1 MGETKTLKDRS
12 RQWLREPLLH
22 FLVGGLLVFLLSLWR
37 GEPVDPASRTIVITE
52 AQVARLA
59 ASWEQSWRRQP
70 TPQEIDALIRDFI
83 KDEIYYREALRLGLD
98 AEDVVIRRRLRSKME
113 FLARAQ
119 VESAKPGDVVLQA
132 WLDKYPV
139 RFASDAAFSFDQI
152 YLGPT
157 ETADAPAMLN
167 AISRG
172 AGWETQGQSISLPR
186 SLDKAPQAEIERHFG
201 TPFADALPALPQGAW
216 AGPVASG
223 FGSHLVRVRALQA
236 SGRPRLADVRQAVEN
251 DWRAATMKEREAKA
265 YQALLEGYDI
275 EIKQP

>member
-1 MGETKTLKDRS
+1 MGETETLKVRW
-12 RQWLREPLLH
+12 RRWLREPLLH
-22 FLVGGLLVFLLSLWR
+22 FLIGGLLVFLLSLWR

-52 AQVARLA
+52 AQVARIA

-70 TPQEIDALIRDFI
+70 TPREIDALIRDFI

-98 AEDVVIRRRLRSKME
+98 GEDVVIRRRLRSKME

-119 VESAKPGDVVLQA
+119 VESAKPSDAVLQA
-132 WLDKYPV
+132 WLDKYPA
-139 RFASDAAFSFDQI
+139 RFASDSAFSFDQI

-157 ETADAPAMLN
+157 ETADAPAMLK
-167 AISRG
+167 AVSRG
-172 AGWETQGQSISLPR
+172 ADWETQGQSISLPR
-186 SLDKAPQAEIERHFG
+186 SLDKASQTEIERQFG
-201 TPFADALPALPQGAW
+201 AAFADALPALPKGAW

-223 FGSHLVRVRALQA
+223 FGSHLVRLRAAQA
-236 SGRPRLADVRQAVEN
+236 SAKPKLADVRQAVEN

>member
-1 MGETKTLKDRS
+1 MGEIETPKVRS

-22 FLVGGLLVFLLSLWR
+22 FLIGGLLVFLFSLWR
-37 GEPVDPASRTIVITE
+37 GEPVDPASRAIVITE

-59 ASWEQSWRRQP
+59 ASWEQSWQRQP
-70 TPQEIDALIRDFI
+70 TAPEIDALIREFI

-98 AEDVVIRRRLRSKME
+98 GEDVVIRRRLRSKME

-119 VESAKPGDVVLQA
+119 VESAKPKDAVLRA
-132 WLDKYPV
+132 WLDKYPA
-139 RFASDAAFSFDQI
+139 RFVSDPAFSFDQI

-157 ETADAPAMLN
+157 EIADAPAALK

-172 AGWETQGQSISLPR
+172 ADWETQGQSISLPP
-186 SLDKAPQAEIERHFG
+186 SLDKASQAEIARQFG
-201 TPFADALPALPQGAW
+201 MPFANALPALANGVW
-216 AGPVASG
+216 VGPVVSG
-223 FGSHLVRVRALQA
+223 FGSHLVRVRAAQA
-236 SGRPRLADVRQAVEN
+236 SGKPRLADVRQVVEN
-251 DWRAATMKEREAKA
+251 DWRAVTMKEREAKA

>member
-1 MGETKTLKDRS
+1 MGEMVTLKARS
-12 RQWLREPLLH
+12 RLWLREPLLH
-22 FLVGGLLVFLLSLWR
+22 FLIGGFLLFLLSLWR

-59 ASWEQSWRRQP
+59 ASWEQNWRRQP
-70 TPQEIDALIRDFI
+70 TPKEIDALIRDFI

-98 AEDVVIRRRLRSKME
+98 GEDVVIRRRLRSKME

-119 VESAKPGDVVLQA
+119 VESAKPGDAVLQA
-132 WLDKYPV
+132 WLDKYPA
-139 RFASDAAFSFDQI
+139 RFASDATFSFDQI

-157 ETADAPAMLN
+157 ETANAPAVLK
-167 AISRG
+167 AVSRG
-172 AGWETQGQSISLPR
+172 ADWAKQGPSISLPS
-186 SLDKAPQAEIERHFG
+186 SLDKASKAEIERQFG
-201 TPFADALPALPQGAW
+201 TPFADALPGLAQGAW
-216 AGPVASG
+216 AGPVTSG
-223 FGSHLVRVRALQA
+223 FGSHLVRVRAVKA
-236 SGRPRLADVRQAVEN
+236 SATPRLVDVRQAVEN